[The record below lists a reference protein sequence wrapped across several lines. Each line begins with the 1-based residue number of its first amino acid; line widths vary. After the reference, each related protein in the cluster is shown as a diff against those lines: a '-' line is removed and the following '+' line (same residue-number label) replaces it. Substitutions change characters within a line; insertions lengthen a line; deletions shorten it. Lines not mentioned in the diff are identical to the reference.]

1 MVNWFK
7 SEDYSE
13 YKERLLNA
21 FPKVLKSDVEA
32 VLNILPFNNNDVRL
46 IDGQIHKVDN
56 LIHPFSLIIQLDNEP
71 LVSPYRL
78 YFNEPDT
85 ELENK
90 LSELQ
95 RTILSCIYLRHH
107 NGFLRQRRLEMLF
120 DKNEDWVAP
129 FKLQLL
135 GEYIFEI
142 LEVLDKHINDKSIAS
157 YMKIVSENPKYWQ
170 QTESRMISYW
180 NEYYRWKFPK
190 LRKYLGRQIADKI
203 KKADA

>member
-1 MVNWFK
+1 
-7 SEDYSE
+7 
-13 YKERLLNA
+13 
-21 FPKVLKSDVEA
+21 
-32 VLNILPFNNNDVRL
+32 
-46 IDGQIHKVDN
+46 
-56 LIHPFSLIIQLDNEP
+56 
-71 LVSPYRL
+71 
-78 YFNEPDT
+78 
-85 ELENK
+85 
-90 LSELQ
+90 
-95 RTILSCIYLRHH
+95 
-107 NGFLRQRRLEMLF
+107 MLF

>member
-1 MVNWFK
+1 M
-7 SEDYSE
+7 
-13 YKERLLNA
+13 
-21 FPKVLKSDVEA
+21 
-32 VLNILPFNNNDVRL
+32 
-46 IDGQIHKVDN
+46 
-56 LIHPFSLIIQLDNEP
+56 DNEP